1 MELSKNR
8 IQKLGKKIK
17 RCQLLVC
24 QENSELEF
32 SDGPELVNNS
42 ELLDKLQYLHV
53 FFISVLSNSE

>member
-17 RCQLLVC
+17 RCQLLIS

-32 SDGPELVNNS
+32 LDCPELVENR
-42 ELLDKLQYLHV
+42 ELLDKLQYLIV
-53 FFISVLSNSE
+53 FFNFST